1 MFKRYDQKQQF
12 LLPLDLEEFVSENH
26 ISRVLN
32 DLIDVVDISAI
43 ESTYSENGCPAYH
56 PRLLLKILLYG
67 YLINIRSSRKI
78 EEMTETDTAFMYLA
92 AMQKPDF
99 HTICRFRSTH
109 LDSIR
114 EIFSQIVMLCKEMGL
129 IGSSISIDGT
139 KIKANASSKQ
149 SKNSDAIEKE
159 IDKILRESIETDEY
173 EDEIYGD
180 STPYKMPEELVDKK
194 YRLEKIKAAK
204 KKMDEEKL
212 KKVNITDP
220 DAKIMKYKDGSKKP
234 SYNCQVAVDEKEQI
248 IVAADLVDE
257 ENDLH
262 QIEPMIENVKKTLG
276 YKPTIVLADAGY
288 FSYDNVK
295 FLLDEEID
303 AYIPDNFYEV
313 EKRGKTKKFRKLLFT
328 YDEKKD
334 SYYCPAAFE
343 IPFTRIQKRENEPDL
358 RYYVCKYCSLCVLIN
373 ACTDSKNRTITR
385 DPREHLMEDMRAK
398 LNTKE
403 GTEQYQKRMCTVE
416 PVFGQM
422 KQDRGFREFL
432 LRGKRKTKIEFL
444 MMCTVHNIKKIVDF
458 MKRKIKSLKEILNMI
473 TGGGSQS
480 WNERG
485 ILARIAN
492 KLC

>member
-12 LLPLDLEEFVSENH
+12 LLPLNLEEFVSDDH

-56 PRLLLKILLYG
+56 PRLFLKILFYG

-78 EEMTETDTAFMYLA
+78 DDMTQTDTAFMYLA

-109 LDSIR
+109 LDSIK
-114 EIFSQIVMLCKEMGL
+114 EIFSQIVTFCKEMGL

-139 KIKANASSKQ
+139 KVKANASPKQ
-149 SKNSDAIEKE
+149 SKSSDAIKKE
-159 IDKILRESIETDEY
+159 IDKILRESIETDER

-212 KKVNITDP
+212 KKVNITDT
-220 DAKIMKYKDGSKKP
+220 DAKIMKHKDGSKKP

-262 QIEPMIENVKKTLG
+262 QIEPMIENVKETLG
-276 YKPTIVLADAGY
+276 YKPNVVLADAGY

-313 EKRGKTKKFRKLLFT
+313 EKRGKTKKFRKSLFT
-328 YDEKKD
+328 YDDKKD
-334 SYYCPAAFE
+334 CYYCPAAFE
-343 IPFTRIQKRENEPDL
+343 IQFTRIQKREDEPDL
-358 RYYVCKYCSLCVLIN
+358 RQYVCKYCSLCVLKN
-373 ACTDSKNRTITR
+373 ACTESKNRTISR
-385 DPREHLMEDMRAK
+385 DPREYLMEDMRAK
-398 LNTKE
+398 LDTEE
-403 GTEQYQKRMCTVE
+403 GTEQYQNRMSTVE

-422 KQDRGFREFL
+422 KQNRRFREFL
-432 LRGKRKTKIEFL
+432 LRGKRKTRIEFL
-444 MMCTVHNIKKIVDF
+444 MMCTVHNIKKIADF
-458 MKRKIKSLKEILNMI
+458 MKREGKNLKEILNMI
-473 TGGGSQS
+473 TGRR
-480 WNERG
+480 NEWG
-485 ILARIAN
+485 NIWEIAAGKAS

>member
-12 LLPLDLEEFVSENH
+12 LLPFNLEEFVPENH
-26 ISRVLN
+26 IARVLN
-32 DLIDVVDISAI
+32 DIIDVIDINSI
-43 ESTYSENGCPAYH
+43 ESTYSEEGCPAYH

-78 EEMTETDTAFMYLA
+78 EQMTQTDTAFMYLA

-109 LDSIR
+109 LGPIK
-114 EIFSQIVMLCKEMGL
+114 EIFSQVVTFCKEMDL

-139 KIKANASSKQ
+139 KVKANASPRQ
-149 SKNSDAIEKE
+149 SKSSDALEKE
-159 IDKILRESIETDEY
+159 IDKILKESIETDKH

-180 STPYKMPEELVDKK
+180 STPYQIPEELVDKK
-194 YRLEKIKAAK
+194 KRLEKIKAAK
-204 KKMDEEKL
+204 KKLDEEKL
-212 KKVNITDP
+212 KKVNITDN
-220 DAKIMKYKDGSKKP
+220 DARIMKHKDGSKKP

-248 IVAADLVDE
+248 IVAADVVNE

-262 QIEPMIENVKKTLG
+262 QMEPMIQNVKNTLG

-288 FSYDNVK
+288 FSYDNVE
-295 FLLDEEID
+295 FLLNEEID

-313 EKRGKTKKFRKLLFT
+313 EKRGKSKKFRKSLFT

-334 SYYCPAAFE
+334 CYYCPAAFE
-343 IPFTRIQKRENEPDL
+343 IPFTRIQKRKEETDL
-358 RYYVCKYCSLCVLIN
+358 RYYVCSYCSFCVLKN
-373 ACTDSKNRTITR
+373 ACTESENRTISR

-398 LNTKE
+398 LNTEE
-403 GTEQYQKRMCTVE
+403 GTEQYQNRMCTVE

-432 LRGKRKTKIEFL
+432 LRGKRKTKIEFV
-444 MMCTVHNIKKIVDF
+444 MMCTVHNIRKIADF
-458 MKRKIKSLKEILNMI
+458 MKREGKKLKEILNMI
-473 TGGGSQS
+473 TGRG
-480 WNERG
+480 NECGNRWESVAG
-485 ILARIAN
+485 MAHNL
-492 KLC
+492 

>member
-1 MFKRYDQKQQF
+1 MFKSYDQKQQF
-12 LLPLDLEEFVSENH
+12 LLPLNLDEFVPKNH

-32 DLIDVVDISAI
+32 DLIEHVDISSI
-43 ESTYSENGCPAYH
+43 ESTYSDNGCPAYN
-56 PRLLLKILLYG
+56 PRLILKILLYG

-78 EEMTETDTAFMYLA
+78 EGMTQTDTAFMYLA

-109 LDSIR
+109 LNSIK
-114 EIFSQIVMLCKEMGL
+114 EIFSQVVTFCKEMNL

-139 KIKANASSKQ
+139 KVKANASPKQ
-149 SKNSDAIEKE
+149 SKSSDAIKKE
-159 IDKILRESIETDEY
+159 IDKILRESIETDER

-194 YRLEKIKAAK
+194 YRFEKIKAAK

-212 KKVNITDP
+212 KKVNITDT
-220 DAKIMKYKDGSKKP
+220 DAKIMKHKDGSKKP

-262 QIEPMIENVKKTLG
+262 QIEPMIENVKETLG
-276 YKPTIVLADAGY
+276 YKPNIVLADAGY

-313 EKRGKTKKFRKLLFT
+313 EKRGKTKKFRKSLFT
-328 YDEKKD
+328 YDDKKD
-334 SYYCPAAFE
+334 CYYCPAAFE
-343 IPFTRIQKRENEPDL
+343 IQFTRIQKREDEPDL
-358 RYYVCKYCSLCVLIN
+358 RQYVCKYCSLCVLKN
-373 ACTDSKNRTITR
+373 ACTESKNRTISR
-385 DPREHLMEDMRAK
+385 DPREYLMEDMRAK
-398 LNTKE
+398 LDTEE
-403 GTEQYQKRMCTVE
+403 GTEQYQNRMSTVE

-422 KQDRGFREFL
+422 KQNRRFREFL
-432 LRGKRKTKIEFL
+432 LRGKRKTRIEFF
-444 MMCTVHNIKKIVDF
+444 MMCTVHNIKKIADF
-458 MKRKIKSLKEILNMI
+458 MKREGKNLKEILNMI
-473 TGGGSQS
+473 TGRR
-480 WNERG
+480 NEWG
-485 ILARIAN
+485 NIWEIAAGKAS

>member
-12 LLPLDLEEFVSENH
+12 LLPLNLEEFVSEDH

-43 ESTYSENGCPAYH
+43 ESTYSENGCSAYH
-56 PRLLLKILLYG
+56 PRPFLKILFYG

-78 EEMTETDTAFMYLA
+78 DDMTQTDTAFMYLA

-109 LDSIR
+109 LDSIK
-114 EIFSQIVMLCKEMGL
+114 EIFSQIVTFCKEMGL

-139 KIKANASSKQ
+139 KVKANASPRQ
-149 SKNSDAIEKE
+149 SKSSDAIEKE
-159 IDKILRESIETDEY
+159 TDKILRESIETDEH

-180 STPYKMPEELVDKK
+180 STPYRMPEELVDKK

-212 KKVNITDP
+212 KKVNITDT
-220 DAKIMKYKDGSKKP
+220 DAKIMKHKDGSKKP

-262 QIEPMIENVKKTLG
+262 QIEPMIENVKETLG
-276 YKPTIVLADAGY
+276 YKPTVVLADAGY

-313 EKRGKTKKFRKLLFT
+313 EKRGKTKKFRKSLFT
-328 YDEKKD
+328 YDENWL
-334 SYYCPAAFE
+334 
-343 IPFTRIQKRENEPDL
+343 TRSID
-358 RYYVCKYCSLCVLIN
+358 
-373 ACTDSKNRTITR
+373 
-385 DPREHLMEDMRAK
+385 
-398 LNTKE
+398 
-403 GTEQYQKRMCTVE
+403 
-416 PVFGQM
+416 
-422 KQDRGFREFL
+422 
-432 LRGKRKTKIEFL
+432 
-444 MMCTVHNIKKIVDF
+444 
-458 MKRKIKSLKEILNMI
+458 
-473 TGGGSQS
+473 
-480 WNERG
+480 
-485 ILARIAN
+485 
-492 KLC
+492 

>member
-1 MFKRYDQKQQF
+1 MFKKYDQKQQF
-12 LLPLDLEEFVSENH
+12 LLPLNLESFVSEDH
-26 ISRVLN
+26 ISRVIN
-32 DLIDVVDISAI
+32 DLFDTVDINAI
-43 ESTYSENGCPAYH
+43 ESTYSEEGCPAYH
-56 PRLLLKILLYG
+56 PRLLLKILFYG

-78 EEMTETDTAFMYLA
+78 GGMTETDTAFMYLA

-114 EIFSQIVMLCKEMGL
+114 EIFSQIVALCKEMGL

-139 KIKANASSKQ
+139 KVKANASPKQ
-149 SKNSDAIEKE
+149 SKSSDAIEKE

-180 STPYKMPEELVDKK
+180 STPYRISEELVDKK
-194 YRLEKIKAAK
+194 HRLEKIKAAK

-220 DAKIMKYKDGSKKP
+220 DAKIMKHKDGSLKP

-262 QIEPMIENVKKTLG
+262 QIEPMIENVKETLG

-288 FSYDNVK
+288 FSYDNVQ

-328 YDEKKD
+328 YDEMKD
-334 SYYCPAAFE
+334 CYYCPAAFE

-358 RYYVCKYCSLCVLIN
+358 RYYVCKYCSLCVLKN

-385 DPREHLMEDMRAK
+385 DPREYLMEDMRAK
-398 LNTKE
+398 LNTEE
-403 GTEQYQKRMCTVE
+403 GTEQYQKRMYTIE

-444 MMCTVHNIKKIVDF
+444 MMCTVHNIKKIADF
-458 MKRKIKSLKEILNMI
+458 AKRRGKSLKEILNMI
-473 TGGGSQS
+473 TGGGSQGL
-480 WNERG
+480 NKG
-485 ILARIAN
+485 GVLAGIAN
-492 KLC
+492 MLC

>member
-1 MFKRYDQKQQF
+1 MFRRYDQKQQL
-12 LLPLDLEEFVSENH
+12 LLPLNLDELIPENH

-32 DLIDVVDISAI
+32 DLIEVVDISVI
-43 ESTYSENGCPAYH
+43 ESTYSDNGCPAYN

-78 EEMTETDTAFMYLA
+78 DDMTQTDTAFMYLA

-109 LDSIR
+109 LEAIK
-114 EIFSQIVMLCKEMGL
+114 EIFSQVVTLCNKMGL

-139 KIKANASSKQ
+139 KVKANASPRQ
-149 SKNSDAIEKE
+149 SKSSDAIEKE
-159 IDKILRESIETDEY
+159 IDKILRESIEIDER

-180 STPYKMPEELVDKK
+180 STPNKMPEELVNKK

-220 DAKIMKYKDGSKKP
+220 DAKIMKHKDGSLKP

-262 QIEPMIENVKKTLG
+262 QIEPMITNVKETLG

-288 FSYDNVK
+288 FSYDNVQ

-303 AYIPDNFYEV
+303 AYIPDNFYKM

-328 YDEKKD
+328 HDEKKD
-334 SYYCPAAFE
+334 CYYCPAAFE

-358 RYYVCKYCSLCVLIN
+358 RYYVCKFCSLCVLKK

-398 LNTKE
+398 LNTEE

-444 MMCTVHNIKKIVDF
+444 MMCTVHNIKKIADF
-458 MKRKIKSLKEILNMI
+458 MKRKIKNLKEILNMI
-473 TGGGSQS
+473 TGGGSQG
-480 WNERG
+480 WKERG

>member
-1 MFKRYDQKQQF
+1 MFKKYDQKQQF
-12 LLPLDLEEFVSENH
+12 LLPFNLEEFVSENH
-26 ISRVLN
+26 VSRVIN
-32 DLIDVVDISAI
+32 DLFDAVDISAI

-56 PRLLLKILLYG
+56 PRLLLKILFYG
-67 YLINIRSSRKI
+67 YMISIRSSRKI
-78 EEMTETDTAFMYLA
+78 DDMTQTDTAFMYLA

-109 LDSIR
+109 LDSIKD
-114 EIFSQIVMLCKEMGL
+114 IFSQVVTLCKKMGL

-139 KIKANASSKQ
+139 KVKANASSRQ
-149 SKNSDAIEKE
+149 SKSSDAIEKE
-159 IDKILRESIETDEY
+159 IDKILRESIETDER

-180 STPYKMPEELVDKK
+180 STPYHIPEELVDKK
-194 YRLEKIKAAK
+194 YRLERIKAAK

-220 DAKIMKYKDGSKKP
+220 DAKIMKHKDGSMKP
-234 SYNCQVAVDEKEQI
+234 SYNCQVAVDDKEQI
-248 IVAADLVDE
+248 IVAADLVNE

-262 QIEPMIENVKKTLG
+262 QIEPMIENVKETLG

-295 FLLDEEID
+295 FLLDDEID

-334 SYYCPAAFE
+334 CYYCPAAFE

-358 RYYVCKYCSLCVLIN
+358 RYYVCKYCSLCVLKN

-385 DPREHLMEDMRAK
+385 DPREYLMEYMRAK
-398 LNTKE
+398 LNTEE
-403 GTEQYQKRMCTVE
+403 GTEQYKKRMCTVE

-444 MMCTVHNIKKIVDF
+444 MMCTVHNIKKIADF
-458 MKRKIKSLKEILNMI
+458 AKRRGKNLKEILNMI
-473 TGGGSQS
+473 TGGGSQG
-480 WNERG
+480 WNKG
-485 ILARIAN
+485 GVLARIAN
-492 KLC
+492 MLC